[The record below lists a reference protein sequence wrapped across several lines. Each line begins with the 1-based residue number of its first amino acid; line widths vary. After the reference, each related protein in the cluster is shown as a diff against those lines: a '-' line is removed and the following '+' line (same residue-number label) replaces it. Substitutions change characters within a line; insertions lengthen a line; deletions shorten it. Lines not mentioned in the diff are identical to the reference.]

1 MVAHRRARRTTK
13 KAIEKT
19 PRAAPRL
26 PALGVAADRRA
37 LLAQVERHGTPILVI
52 DHDVIR
58 RNYRRFRKHLPRVQ
72 CYYAVKANSDPEII
86 KTMFDEGASFD
97 VASFPEF
104 LAVHKHIARWPDKK
118 RFDYIW
124 DRIIFSNTIKDIET
138 LMRLRPYRPLVAFDN
153 EDELVKIKRHCDTAG
168 LILRLT
174 VSDTGSVVELNSKFG
189 VAPAAAND
197 LIEKAFAMGMTVE
210 GLSFHV
216 GSQCM
221 NLDNYVEAL
230 HTAHEIFTTANRKRT
245 ASQKPLNLI
254 NMGGGYPAP
263 YDRNVPRFEELA
275 KLINSEIARLFP
287 EKTTE
292 ILAEPGRFIVATAG
306 TLVSEIIGRARRD
319 GRRVYHINDG
329 LYHDFSAV
337 LYDHWTP
344 NFQAFRHAG
353 RKEICAVVGP
363 TCDSFDKVSLHQNLP
378 ANLIY
383 GDLLYTLNIGAYSSA
398 SASHFN
404 GFPPATVVHVNTRR

>member
-1 MVAHRRARRTTK
+1 MVAHK
-13 KAIEKT
+13 KHEKT
-19 PRAAPRL
+19 PGAAGRL
-26 PALGVAADRRA
+26 PTEGIAKNKIA
-37 LLAQVERHGTPILVI
+37 LLAQVERHGTPLLVI

-58 RNYRRFRKHLPRVQ
+58 KNYRRFRKHLPRVQ

-104 LAVHKHIARWPDKK
+104 MAVHKHIARWPDKR
-118 RFDYIW
+118 RFGYIW

-197 LIEKAFAMGMTVE
+197 LIEKAFAAGMTVE

-245 ASQKPLNLI
+245 GSQKQLNLI

-275 KLINSEIARLFP
+275 KMINSEIGHLFP

-306 TLVSEIIGRARRD
+306 TLVSEIIGRARRE

-344 NFQAFRHAG
+344 NFQPFRTGGNTG
-353 RKEICAVVGP
+353 RREICAVVGP
-363 TCDSFDKVSLHQNLP
+363 TCDSFDKVSLHVNLP
-378 ANLIY
+378 ANLQY
-383 GDLLYTLNIGAYSSA
+383 GDFLRTLNIGAYSSV

-404 GFPPATVVHVNTRR
+404 GFPPARVVHVNTGRR

>member
-1 MVAHRRARRTTK
+1 MTTS
-13 KAIEKT
+13 EM
-19 PRAAPRL
+19 
-26 PALGVAADRRA
+26 A
-37 LLAQVERHGTPILVI
+37 LLALIERHGTPLLVI

-58 RNYRRFRKHLPRVQ
+58 ANYRRFRKHLPRVQ

-104 LAVHKHIARWPDKK
+104 MAVHKHIERWPDK
-118 RFDYIW
+118 RRRAYIW

-197 LIEKAFAMGMTVE
+197 LIEKAFAAGMTVE

-221 NLDNYVEAL
+221 NLDNYVDAL
-230 HTAHEIFTTANRKRT
+230 HTAHEIFTKANRKRT
-245 ASQKPLNLI
+245 SSQKPLNLI

-263 YDRNVPRFEELA
+263 YDRNVPKFEDLA
-275 KLINSEIARLFP
+275 KLINSEIAQLFP

-319 GRRVYHINDG
+319 GKRVYHINDG

-344 NFQAFRHAG
+344 NFQAFRRG
-353 RKEICAVVGP
+353 RSTGPQEICAVVGP
-363 TCDSFDKVSLHQNLP
+363 TCDSFDKVSLHENLP
-378 ANLIY
+378 ANLVY
-383 GDLLYTLNIGAYSSA
+383 GDFLYTVNIGAYSCV

-404 GFPPATVVHVNTRR
+404 GFPPAKVVHINTGRRGQ